1 MLRWTVRS
9 SDADIAGF
17 PSCSALEKGSNGR
30 RYKLRGWSERQTS
43 TIARNRIFPILEW
56 NRLGQTVRGHRFG
69 PRVGSMEPSSGCWT
83 GTSHRPLLSI
93 SSRKVCEP
101 AWRSFHKGRFKLMVP
116 TSEDRKPDRRKD
128 NAKQRH
134 SDLDCPRKLPLRC
147 ESGLP

>member
-1 MLRWTVRS
+1 MLRWTVWS

-69 PRVGSMEPSSGCWT
+69 PRVGSIAIVRLLDRNVTPS
-83 GTSHRPLLSI
+83 
-93 SSRKVCEP
+93 P
-101 AWRSFHKGRFKLMVP
+101 AL
-116 TSEDRKPDRRKD
+116 
-128 NAKQRH
+128 NI
-134 SDLDCPRKLPLRC
+134 
-147 ESGLP
+147 ES